1 MYYWVNLNDMLI
13 NLHGAQGSVETARII
28 LFYCNLSDITN

>member
-13 NLHGAQGSVETARII
+13 NLQCAQGSVETARII
-28 LFYCNLSDITN
+28 LFYCNLSDIMN